1 MLPASGRVGRN
12 LRGPAS
18 VDIAIRLRGGAEDEA
33 DRADMAWENDGT
45 VALGGGEMYPDML
58 GPTKFH

>member
-1 MLPASGRVGRN
+1 M
-12 LRGPAS
+12 
-18 VDIAIRLRGGAEDEA
+18 DIAIRLRGGAEDEA